1 MTDKKVIVYST
12 PACPWCKRTKEYL
25 SGKNISYLEYNVA
38 ENKDAAREMIQKSEQ
53 MSVPVITIGDEV
65 VVGFNQT
72 LLDSLLS

>member
-1 MTDKKVIVYST
+1 MIDKKVVVYST
-12 PACPWCKRTKEYL
+12 PACPWCKKAKEYL
-25 SGKNISYLEYNVA
+25 TEKNISYLEYDVA

-65 VVGFNQT
+65 VVGFNPT